1 MKNEKAAFLIPANS
15 THRQYEALRAYFV
28 DELSIEEVVA
38 KFGYSSNTFRVMC
51 SKFRKNM
58 DKQFFLLRKRG
69 PEKKAV
75 VYDFKSEIIA
85 LRKQNKSVYDIAN
98 QLQVNG
104 RTLTAPAIS
113 KILKEEGFARLP
125 RRPDKELLHL
135 RKVEKAPVAD
145 INNLDLT
152 PGKFHT
158 KYGGLFLLMGIIAK
172 IPFYNILNKAEFPGS
187 KMIPASQAVLSRM
200 AMKLFGNARYTHVM
214 SDVFD
219 KGLGLFAG
227 LNVIPKASFLA
238 QYSSR
243 ISPENE
249 ILLLQKWFD
258 AVSVLG
264 YKHGDSFDLD
274 FHTIPSHG
282 GNEMLEKHYMSKRSR
297 KQKGIL
303 SFVANDTEN
312 RAFCYV
318 NANLRKNNLNDEII
332 KFVEFWKEKSGSYP
346 EELVF
351 DSTFTTYGNLN
362 KLNKRGIKFITLR
375 RRSSTVLDK
384 VNAVPNAKWKRIK
397 LENVTREYR
406 TPKIIEEYISL
417 DAYNGKLRQIAA
429 RDLGHEYPT
438 IVLTNQKK
446 RSAAKLIQRYARRM
460 IIENNIADAIDFFH
474 MDALS
479 TTVALKVNFDLLA
492 TLMASTIYR
501 VFASKIGDGYETAKF
516 SRIFR
521 DFISATAHVEIT
533 RNNIIVRY
541 QKRAHNPQLLAS
553 GLIDEETPIPWLQN
567 KRLKLVLG

>member
-1 MKNEKAAFLIPANS
+1 MKKEKAAFLVPTNS

-28 DELSIEEVVA
+28 DELSIEETAA
-38 KFGYSSNTFRVMC
+38 KFGYSPNAFRVMC
-51 SKFRKNM
+51 SKFRKDMNRT
-58 DKQFFLLRKRG
+58 FFLPRKRG

-75 VYDFKSEIIA
+75 VYDFKNEIIA
-85 LRKQNKSVYDIAN
+85 LRKQNKSVYDIAD
-98 QLQVNG
+98 QLRVNG

-113 KILKEEGFARLP
+113 KILKEEGFSRLP
-125 RRPDKELLHL
+125 RRSDKELVHK
-135 RKVEKAPVAD
+135 RKIEKASVAD
-145 INNLDLT
+145 RNNLDLA
-152 PGKFHT
+152 PRRFHT
-158 KYGGLFLLMGIIAK
+158 KYGGLFLLMGIMAK
-172 IPFYNILNKAEFPGS
+172 IPFQEMLNKAGFPES
-187 KMIPASQAVLSRM
+187 KMIPATQAVLSIM

-214 SDVFD
+214 SEVFD
-219 KGLGLFAG
+219 QGLGLFAG
-227 LNVIPKASFLA
+227 LNVIPKTSFLA

-243 ISPENE
+243 ISPESE
-249 ILLLQKWFD
+249 MLLLREWFD
-258 AVSVLG
+258 AVDELG

-274 FHTIPSHG
+274 FHTIRSHG
-282 GNEMLEKHYMSKRSR
+282 DNEMLEKHYMSKRSR

-351 DSTFTTYGNLN
+351 DSTFTTYENLN
-362 KLNKRGIKFITLR
+362 TLNRMGIKFITLR
-375 RRSSTVLDK
+375 RRSSFVLDK
-384 VNAVPNAKWKRIK
+384 INAIPNAKWKRIK
-397 LENVTREYR
+397 LDNVTREYR

-417 DAYNGKLRQIAA
+417 DAYEGELRQIAA

-438 IVLTNQKK
+438 IVLTNQKR

-533 RNNIIVRY
+533 GNNIIVRY

-567 KRLKLVLG
+567 KCLKLVLG